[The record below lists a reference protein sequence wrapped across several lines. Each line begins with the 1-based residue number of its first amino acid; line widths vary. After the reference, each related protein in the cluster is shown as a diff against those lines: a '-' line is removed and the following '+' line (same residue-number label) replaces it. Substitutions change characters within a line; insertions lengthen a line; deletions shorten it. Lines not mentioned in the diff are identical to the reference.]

1 MTDLTTALLAAYDEH
16 MRGLGPVRDGETRDS
31 DGPLLRKSGGFRGFV
46 TSPSADLGLDG
57 AELDALIARQRDFF
71 TARGESVEWKTRG
84 HDLPADLPERLT
96 AAGFVAEDPETVL
109 IGLAAELAT
118 PTPAPDGITLRR
130 VTARTD
136 MRRIAALQGEV
147 WGQDWSWLVGDLTE
161 NAAADPEGFLVL
173 VAETDT
179 PTPEVVSAA
188 WLTRTPGTEFAG
200 LWGGSTLAAWRGRG
214 IYRSLVAHRARW
226 ALDHGIRYLQVDAS
240 PDSTPILRRLGMH
253 AVTTTTPYVW
263 TPPTASAE

>member
-16 MRGLGPVRDGETRDS
+16 LRGLGAARDGEIQEA
-31 DGPLLRKSGGFRGFV
+31 DGPLLRKHGGFRGFL
-46 TSPSADLGLDG
+46 TSRTADLGLRG
-57 AELDALIARQRDFF
+57 AELDDLIARQRDFF
-71 TARGESVEWKTRG
+71 AARGESVEWKTRG
-84 HDLPADLPERLT
+84 HDLPVDLPERLT
-96 AAGFVAEDPETVL
+96 AAGFVAEEQETVL

-118 PTPAPDGITLRR
+118 PTPAPEGITLRR

-136 MRRIAALQGEV
+136 MRRIAALQQEV
-147 WGQDWSWLVGDLTE
+147 WGEDWSFLIDDLTE
-161 NAAADPEGFLVL
+161 NAAADPEGFLVV

-179 PTPEVVSAA
+179 ATPEVVSAA
-188 WLTRTPGTEFAG
+188 WLTRSPGTEFAG

-226 ALDHGIRYLQVDAS
+226 ALEHGIRYLQVDAS
-240 PDSTPILRRLGMH
+240 PDSAPILRRLGMH

-263 TPPTASAE
+263 TPPAS